1 MTNTSE
7 FRTLMSLAK
16 LYYPLVLTLK
26 GQFTPLHLILCHMVS
41 QMISPIKLSMNLYCR
56 QFCLNRA
63 LMPAQSQCLD
73 SRLSSTGSAYSG
85 NQIWW
90 APPASMAALSFCLPL
105 ENGCISQLCTVQ
117 LLKKKKKEKK
127 PVDPLDPQ
135 TFFSLSTS
143 TPLLL
148 NMKL

>member
-41 QMISPIKLSMNLYCR
+41 QMISPSKLSMNLYCR
-56 QFCLNRA
+56 QFCLNRV

-117 LLKKKKKEKK
+117 LLKKKKKRKK
-127 PVDPLDPQ
+127 A
-135 TFFSLSTS
+135 SRSTRPS
-143 TPLLL
+143 DFLLL
-148 NMKL
+148 KYFYPTFA

>member
-41 QMISPIKLSMNLYCR
+41 QMISPSKLSMNLYCR

-127 PVDPLDPQ
+127 A
-135 TFFSLSTS
+135 SRSTRPS
-143 TPLLL
+143 DFLLL
-148 NMKL
+148 KYFYPTFA